1 MMRRYHGLHII
12 CRTGEDHISIT
23 SLLSLYQ
30 EQAHSVATMDEIKE
44 IKKKILDKAPRS
56 HGLVCS
62 V

>member
-23 SLLSLYQ
+23 SLLSLFQ
-30 EQAHSVATMDEIKE
+30 EQSHSVATMDEIKE
-44 IKKKILDKAPRS
+44 IKKILHKAPRS